1 MLGGGGW
8 IPDWEL
14 KSDMPHGTAKKKKKI
29 SHLLLVATIL
39 DSIAFQSQS
48 GGFLCITLTSEEL
61 TLIQCLLCSRNV
73 TDVALINLLSISV
86 NLSFHYYR

>member
-1 MLGGGGW
+1 MLGSGGW

-14 KSDMPHGTAKKKKKI
+14 KADMPHGMAKKKKKI

-61 TLIQCLLCSRNV
+61 ILIQCLLCSRNF

-86 NLSFHYYR
+86 NLSFLYYR